1 MLALFRE
8 ILVEKLGLP
17 WMKITFVLV
26 IWAVLESKLSV
37 VNFAP
42 GRGEMVKSSHRNRGH
57 P

>member
-1 MLALFRE
+1 MLALFGE
-8 ILVEKLGLP
+8 ILLEKLGLP